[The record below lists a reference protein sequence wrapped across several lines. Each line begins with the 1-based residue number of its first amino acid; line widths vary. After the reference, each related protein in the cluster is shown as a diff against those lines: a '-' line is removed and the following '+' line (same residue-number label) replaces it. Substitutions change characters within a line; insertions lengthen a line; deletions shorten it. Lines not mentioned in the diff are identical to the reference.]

1 MSEVSATVG
10 SLEGGGGES
19 HLSTGPTPACGNV
32 LSATMCSE
40 FGTSSS
46 PPAAPYRRAAMADA
60 QARSADAVWWSA
72 AGTGERSPILLDG
85 ALMNAASSVLPMVPP
100 CSFKP
105 SLLSVCRVL
114 CFSFTGATGGA
125 TGWGGGHFPF
135 STVPT
140 SLSLTACRVV
150 YVLFVHRWRR

>member
-10 SLEGGGGES
+10 SLEGVEKS
-19 HLSTGPTPACGNV
+19 HLSTGPTPAFGNV

-40 FGTSSS
+40 FRPSSS
-46 PPAAPYRRAAMADA
+46 PPAAPYRRAAIADG
-60 QARSADAVWWSA
+60 QARCADAVWWSA
-72 AGTGERSPILLDG
+72 AGTGGRSPILLDG

-105 SLLSVCRVL
+105 FLLSVCRVF

-125 TGWGGGHFPF
+125 TGGGGHFPF
-135 STVPT
+135 STYQQAF
-140 SLSLTACRVV
+140 L
-150 YVLFVHRWRR
+150 